1 MQNTGNAVVVIASV
15 IKGGSELL
23 TGAYMGFDMCL
34 VPIVCSSPASRTI
47 ASVDFPSQTNLFP
60 LFLSCSPH
68 KQSAQR
74 AKIIWLRS
82 LRSWTSFLYW
92 TESLHAKNWISD
104 HLISL
109 FFVSFVHLTCSF
121 WRSRQS
127 QPSCSVV
134 FLCFSLIFPASFQP
148 FCHRPLIFKSPNACF
163 CPSTL
168 CVLIFYI
175 HSHERIIVKGVQVN

>member
-74 AKIIWLRS
+74 AKII
-82 LRSWTSFLYW
+82 
-92 TESLHAKNWISD
+92 
-104 HLISL
+104 
-109 FFVSFVHLTCSF
+109 
-121 WRSRQS
+121 
-127 QPSCSVV
+127 
-134 FLCFSLIFPASFQP
+134 
-148 FCHRPLIFKSPNACF
+148 
-163 CPSTL
+163 
-168 CVLIFYI
+168 
-175 HSHERIIVKGVQVN
+175 

>member
-60 LFLSCSPH
+60 LLLSSQTKCTKSQNYLTALLAILNKFSLLNRISSCKELDFRPFNIFFFFL
-68 KQSAQR
+68 
-74 AKIIWLRS
+74 
-82 LRSWTSFLYW
+82 
-92 TESLHAKNWISD
+92 
-104 HLISL
+104 
-109 FFVSFVHLTCSF
+109 VSFVHLTCSF

>member
-1 MQNTGNAVVVIASV
+1 MLLSCFSDDSLCWLSFSNKSV
-15 IKGGSELL
+15 SSLALL
-23 TGAYMGFDMCL
+23 TNKVHKEPKLFDCAPCDL
-34 VPIVCSSPASRTI
+34 EQVFS
-47 ASVDFPSQTNLFP
+47 
-60 LFLSCSPH
+60 
-68 KQSAQR
+68 
-74 AKIIWLRS
+74 
-82 LRSWTSFLYW
+82 YW
-92 TESLHAKNWISD
+92 TESLHAKNWISN
-104 HLISL
+104 HLIS
-109 FFVSFVHLTCSF
+109 FFFFLVSFVHLTCSF

>member
-82 LRSWTSFLYW
+82 LRSWTSFL
-92 TESLHAKNWISD
+92 LLNRISSCKELD
-104 HLISL
+104 FQPFNIFFFFGFVRPFNLQLLAISPITTVL
-109 FFVSFVHLTCSF
+109 FS
-121 WRSRQS
+121 
-127 QPSCSVV
+127 
-134 FLCFSLIFPASFQP
+134 CFSLFLFDFSSLLSALLSSSADF
-148 FCHRPLIFKSPNACF
+148 
-163 CPSTL
+163 
-168 CVLIFYI
+168 
-175 HSHERIIVKGVQVN
+175 